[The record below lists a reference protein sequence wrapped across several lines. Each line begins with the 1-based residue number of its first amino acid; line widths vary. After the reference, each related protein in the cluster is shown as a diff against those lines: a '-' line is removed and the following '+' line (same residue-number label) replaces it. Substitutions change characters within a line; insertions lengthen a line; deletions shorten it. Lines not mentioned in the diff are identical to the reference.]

1 MRVCGCGSYVVSV
14 CVVCVVS
21 GGELCVF
28 VFLCGWCVFCFS
40 VTF

>member
-1 MRVCGCGSYVVSV
+1 MCVCVAAVRVWLV